1 MAQTGNG
8 SGPSDKPDH
17 EAPDPTYIG
26 SHPANENVH
35 LLRERKR
42 LSYAANFEKS
52 VPVYNEVTTAWS
64 DHMVAVTACLY
75 MNPVSDKIAKMVLF
89 KKMDSQTFPVVSE
102 GFAPY
107 GEQAKDMNFM
117 KYANLLGEVFQPAS
131 ESKMLKLTF
140 IECKQQ
146 PNEHYETY
154 VRNKYRMWKRA
165 YNEKSRDWDDLYIN
179 ITNGLENRKA
189 RKYMKRFRK
198 PEKDPDIKAYIIELG
213 YYQAELREQYL
224 AGEISYADLKG
235 MESREF
241 LRQNKAKA
249 FVKVKDEGV
258 HTLDEGVHAMNIRS
272 KPQLTCYGCG
282 GHGHIRK
289 NCPRETTGLQ
299 TSKLH
304 QLDDNNDDDKQEVLA
319 VAGRTQ
325 PSVRRKPFFPKT
337 PDRFK
342 KKQPYR
348 RVVAQIAEGDDGQIL
363 AINVEKDFEEDSP
376 STPPPAEDDVCHF
389 LA

>member
-1 MAQTGNG
+1 
-8 SGPSDKPDH
+8 
-17 EAPDPTYIG
+17 
-26 SHPANENVH
+26 
-35 LLRERKR
+35 
-42 LSYAANFEKS
+42 
-52 VPVYNEVTTAWS
+52 
-64 DHMVAVTACLY
+64 
-75 MNPVSDKIAKMVLF
+75 
-89 KKMDSQTFPVVSE
+89 
-102 GFAPY
+102 
-107 GEQAKDMNFM
+107 
-117 KYANLLGEVFQPAS
+117 
-131 ESKMLKLTF
+131 
-140 IECKQQ
+140 
-146 PNEHYETY
+146 
-154 VRNKYRMWKRA
+154 
-165 YNEKSRDWDDLYIN
+165 
-179 ITNGLENRKA
+179 
-189 RKYMKRFRK
+189 MKRFRK
-198 PEKDPDIKAYIIELG
+198 PETNPDIKPYVVELG

-272 KPQLTCYGCG
+272 KPQLACYGCG

-304 QLDDNNDDDKQEVLA
+304 QLDANNDDDKQEVLA